1 MSLATPI
8 ATTLTQNLPV
18 LPLAFLSRRG
28 QEVAS
33 ELIGCLLVKRQADG
47 EQLPGVLVE
56 TEAYSHEEPACRGYR
71 NRSSQ
76 NEILLGES
84 GAFICL
90 VRYGIHHCVKRA
102 PQL

>member
-1 MSLATPI
+1 LSLANPS
-8 ATTLTQNLPV
+8 ANTLIQDLPV
-18 LPLAFLSRRG
+18 LPVAFLSRRG

-90 VRYGIHHCVKRA
+90 VRYGSTTV
-102 PQL
+102 